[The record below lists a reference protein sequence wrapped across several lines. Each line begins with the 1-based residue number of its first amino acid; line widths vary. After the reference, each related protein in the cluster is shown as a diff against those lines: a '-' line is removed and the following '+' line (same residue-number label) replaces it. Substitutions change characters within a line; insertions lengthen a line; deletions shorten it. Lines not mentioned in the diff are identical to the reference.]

1 MIHLDKTFEI
11 KISEKNID
19 YEEAVQLM
27 KKRVDDIINK
37 KEKELIWFLN
47 HDHIYTCGTS
57 SNKSEILCKTN
68 IPIINTN
75 RGGKIT
81 YHGPGQ
87 RIIYLIIDLNKR
99 KKDIRKFTAIIENT
113 IIQTLKEYQINSF
126 NDRDNI
132 GIWVN
137 HENKI
142 KKIAAIG
149 IRVSKWIAYHG
160 FAINVNNNLENYNK
174 IIPCGIKNKDVSNLK
189 LVKDQNYNELN
200 DKIVNNFIKNLEI

>member
-1 MIHLDKTFEI
+1 MKIEI
-11 KISEKNID
+11 KKSTKPVEYKEAID
-19 YEEAVQLM
+19 FLEERLVQINQ
-27 KKRVDDIINK
+27 KKVT
-37 KEKELIWFLN
+37 ELIWILE
-47 HDHIYTCGTS
+47 HPTVYTAGTS
-57 SNKSEILCKTN
+57 YNESEILDKS
-68 IPIINTN
+68 INVVKTN
-75 RGGKIT
+75 RGGRIT

-87 RIIYLIIDLNKR
+87 TICYFVIDLNKR
-99 KKDIRKFTAIIENT
+99 KKDIRKFTTIIENT
-113 IIQTLKEYQINSF
+113 IIQTLNEYQIKSF

-174 IIPCGIKNKDVSNLK
+174 IIPCGIKDKNVSNLK
-189 LVKDQNYNELN
+189 LVKDQNYDELS
-200 DKIVNNFIKNLEI
+200 DKIINNFIKNLEI

>member
-1 MIHLDKTFEI
+1 MKIEI
-11 KISEKNID
+11 KKSTKPVEYKEAIAFLEKRL
-19 YEEAVQLM
+19 VQINQ
-27 KKRVDDIINK
+27 KKK
-37 KEKELIWFLN
+37 TELIWILE
-47 HDHIYTCGTS
+47 HPSIYTAGTS
-57 SNKSEILCKTN
+57 YNENEILDKS
-68 IPIINTN
+68 INVIKTN

-87 RIIYLIIDLNKR
+87 TICYFVIDLNKR
-99 KKDIRKFTAIIENT
+99 KKDIRKFTTTIENT

-149 IRVSKWIAYHG
+149 IKVSRWIAYHG
-160 FAINVNNNLENYNK
+160 FAINVNNNLEKYNK
-174 IIPCGIKNKDVSNLK
+174 IIPCGIKNKSVSNLK
-189 LVKDQNYNELN
+189 LIKDQNYDELN
-200 DKIVNNFIKNLEI
+200 DKIINNFIKNLEI

>member
-1 MIHLDKTFEI
+1 MKIEI
-11 KISEKNID
+11 KKSTKPVEYKEAIDCLEKRL
-19 YEEAVQLM
+19 VQINQ
-27 KKRVDDIINK
+27 KKTN
-37 KEKELIWFLN
+37 ELIWILE
-47 HDHIYTCGTS
+47 HPSIYTAGTS
-57 SNKSEILCKTN
+57 YNENEILDKS
-68 IPIINTN
+68 INVIKTN

-87 RIIYLIIDLNKR
+87 TIFYFVIDLNKR
-99 KKDIRKFTAIIENT
+99 KKDIRKFTTTIENT

-149 IRVSKWIAYHG
+149 IKVSRWIAYHG
-160 FAINVNNNLENYNK
+160 FAINVNNNLEKYNK
-174 IIPCGIKNKDVSNLK
+174 IIPCGIKNKSVSNLK
-189 LVKDQNYNELN
+189 LIKDQNYDELN
-200 DKIVNNFIKNLEI
+200 DKIINNFIKNLEI

>member
-1 MIHLDKTFEI
+1 MKIEI
-11 KISEKNID
+11 KRSTKPVEYKEAIDFLEKRL
-19 YEEAVQLM
+19 VQ
-27 KKRVDDIINK
+27 INQK
-37 KEKELIWFLN
+37 KETELIWILEHPN
-47 HDHIYTCGTS
+47 IYTAGTS
-57 SNKSEILCKTN
+57 YNENEILDKS
-68 IPIINTN
+68 INVIKTN

-87 RIIYLIIDLNKR
+87 TICYFVIDLNKR
-99 KKDIRKFTAIIENT
+99 KKDIRKFTTTIENT

-137 HENKI
+137 HKNKI

-149 IRVSKWIAYHG
+149 IRVSRWIAYHG

-174 IIPCGIKNKDVSNLK
+174 IIPCGIKNKSVSSLK
-189 LVKDQNYNELN
+189 LIKDQNYDELN
-200 DKIVNNFIKNLEI
+200 DKIINNFVKNLEI